1 MDKRYV
7 LTKILESMDIEDR
20 LHTKLIEPKETEVY
34 ISDTLKASISISA
47 VRENEIPE
55 LEVIT
60 HPLLEVIRHVLGIDE
75 GSFLTDD
82 ISNISFDTDMPISE
96 RVERLLELHE

>member
-1 MDKRYV
+1 MDRKYL

-20 LHTKLIEPKETEVY
+20 LHGKLIEPKEAEVY
-34 ISDTLKASISISA
+34 ISETLKASVSITA

-55 LEVIT
+55 MEEIT
-60 HPLLEVIRHVLGIDE
+60 TPLLEAVRCILGIDE

-82 ISNISFDTDMPISE
+82 ISNISFDTDMTISE

>member
-1 MDKRYV
+1 MDRKYL

-20 LHTKLIEPKETEVY
+20 LHEKLIEPKNAEIY
-34 ISDTLKASISISA
+34 ISDTLKASVSIAA

-55 LEVIT
+55 LEEIT
-60 HPLLEVIRHVLGIDE
+60 SPLLEVIRYILGIDE
-75 GSFLTDD
+75 ESFLTDD